1 VIIRHFDIVSITGN
15 EPEANAPLVVDGD
28 RMLSFS
34 VSPELVE
41 SISRRNPKVIQA
53 RCQVDVLEL
62 SPRSPQYLWRQLLGP
77 TGLEQFL
84 RVPVCEALDHA
95 SSVIHHVTVVNPPP
109 PAASPN
115 GGHHPQMLSGFMN
128 LPIAVG
134 WVAHFMIG
142 TVLALVYAIVFVG
155 FLPGPPVAR
164 GALYGLAPFLLAQI
178 MVMPMMGAGFFSS
191 GMGDKAMAAVM
202 GSLIGHL
209 LYGAIVGGIYGR
221 QESSITVTPQKA
233 R

>member
-1 VIIRHFDIVSITGN
+1 MNINWLKAIVAGMAGT
-15 EPEANAPLVVDGD
+15 AV
-28 RMLSFS
+28 M
-34 VSPELVE
+34 
-41 SISRRNPKVIQA
+41 
-53 RCQVDVLEL
+53 
-62 SPRSPQYLWRQLLGP
+62 
-77 TGLEQFL
+77 
-84 RVPVCEALDHA
+84 
-95 SSVIHHVTVVNPPP
+95 TVVAMMAGPMMGVDMNV
-109 PAASPN
+109 
-115 GGHHPQMLSGFMN
+115 PQMLSGFMN

-142 TVLALVYAIVFVG
+142 TVLALIYAIVFVG

-178 MVMPMMGAGFFSS
+178 MVMPMMGAGLFSS